1 MKSLYI
7 GSADT
12 PALLAGS
19 NTKIHQNLWRRF
31 LSDEIPNYNAFA
43 SPIDAL
49 RTGAILEE
57 RYLIS
62 LPDGWYPQIR
72 INSNELDVLRASL
85 DFSKV
90 MGNKVIEFQ
99 ELKTS
104 SFDDFLVIQDLKNI
118 SDDDLIRYIKSKY
131 ANNYKQVQQQL
142 FVTELEYATLTY
154 LCVYTYDDDINKQ
167 RVIQD
172 NEIVQVQIPRNE
184 EIIDSIKER
193 AQIFQEVKNHFNN

>member
-118 SDDDLIRYIKSKY
+118 SDNDLIRYIKSKY